1 MIKSIL
7 LLYLSLVPKVFAENV
22 KTIKLC
28 EKSVATAYVSPRGT
42 VFEFPTEPEKVVL
55 GTKSLFSIVYIKS
68 DLAISPATLSSR
80 SNLFVYLQGRRFV
93 LDLVTSAG
101 GGVSLYFIKDCDADR
116 IKPETKDAKRKQ

>member
-1 MIKSIL
+1 MIQSIL
-7 LLYLSLVPKVFAENV
+7 LLYLSLAPKVFAENV

-28 EKSVATAYVSPRGT
+28 EKNVATAYVSPRGT

-101 GGVSLYFIKDCDADR
+101 NGVSLYFIKDCDSDR
-116 IKPETKDAKRKQ
+116 TKPEAKDAKRKQ